1 MLSYRA
7 MRSPAFRS
15 VALRAHR
22 AAAATRNVIT
32 VAEEAAPLNEADL
45 KKKIELSIIEK
56 GKGYYLPYQKVEEN
70 LKIVRDR
77 LKRPLT
83 MSEKIVYGHL
93 DEPHTQ
99 DIERGVSYLRL
110 RPDRVACQ
118 DATAQMALLQFMSA
132 GLPKVAV
139 PTTVHCDHLIA
150 ADQGGAE
157 DLANAKELNKEVYDF
172 LATCSAKYGIGFWK
186 PGSGIIHQIIIE
198 NYAFPGGLMI
208 GTDSHTPNA
217 GGLNMIAC
225 GVGGADAVDVMAGI
239 PWELKCPKVIGVE
252 LKGKLSG
259 WTAPKDIILKVA
271 GDLTVKGGT
280 GAIVEYKGP
289 GVSSLSATGMG
300 TICNMGAEIGATTS
314 VFPFND
320 RQAKYLE
327 ATGRGEIA
335 EAASKFRRNLLPDRD
350 AEYDHHLEIDLD
362 NLEPHIN
369 GPFTPDLATPL
380 SKFKDEVIK
389 NGWPEE
395 LRVAL
400 IGSCT
405 NSSYEDMSRSA
416 SIANQGMKHGLKVK
430 SGFTVT
436 PGSEQIRATIERD
449 GQMETL
455 NKVGGMVLANACG
468 PCIGQWNRHDVK
480 KGEKNSII
488 TSYNRNF
495 SGRNDANFATHAF
508 VASPDLVTAM
518 AFAGSLTFNPM
529 TDKLKGSD
537 GEEFVFEPPTGEEL
551 PSKGYDRGENAF
563 QAPPPDGSNVE
574 VIVRPDSERLH
585 FLEPFKKWEDKD
597 PKDMPILIKVKGKCT
612 TDHIS
617 AGGPWLRYRGHLRN
631 ISNNCLIGATN
642 SANGETNNVQNYYT
656 GEWGAVP
663 ATATYY
669 RDHGHPW
676 VVIGDDNYG
685 EGSSREHAAL
695 EPRYLGGMAIIT
707 KSFARIHETNCK
719 KQGLLPM
726 TFQNSSDYDLVR
738 PDDMI
743 DLEGVTTIAPGSI
756 ITMVCKHR
764 DGSEDRIPLQHSF
777 NENQIEWFKAGSALN
792 LMSSRAQSA

>member
-1 MLSYRA
+1 

-15 VALRAHR
+15 VALGARR
-22 AAAATRNVIT
+22 AAATRGFAT
-32 VAEEAAPLNEADL
+32 VAEEAAAINVADL
-45 KKKIELSIIEK
+45 KNKVELSLIES
-56 GKGYYLPYQKVEEN
+56 GKGYYLPYEKIEEN
-70 LKIVRDR
+70 LKVVRDR
-77 LKRPLT
+77 LKRPMT
-83 MSEKIVYGHL
+83 MSEKVVYGHL
-93 DEPHTQ
+93 EDPHHQ
-99 DIERGVSYLRL
+99 EIERGVSYLRL

-132 GLPKVAV
+132 GLAKTAV

-150 ADQGGAE
+150 AENGNIE
-157 DLANAKELNKEVYDF
+157 DLARAKDLNKEVYDF
-172 LATCSAKYGIGFWK
+172 LATCSAKYGIGFWR
-186 PGSGIIHQIIIE
+186 PGSGIIHQIILE

-225 GVGGADAVDVMAGI
+225 GVGGADAVDVMANI

-259 WTAPKDIILKVA
+259 WTTPKDVILKVA
-271 GDLTVKGGT
+271 GELTVKGGT

-289 GVSSLSATGMG
+289 GVESLSATGMA

-314 VFPFND
+314 VFPFNS
-320 RQAKYLE
+320 RQGDYLR

-335 EAASKFRRNLLPDRD
+335 DAATKFQRNLLPDRD
-350 AEYDHHLEIDLD
+350 AEYDRHLEIDLD
-362 NLEPHIN
+362 ALEPHIN

-380 SKFKDEVIK
+380 SKFKEEVKK

-395 LRVAL
+395 LKVAL

-416 SIANQGMKHGLKVK
+416 SIAQQAIAHGLKVK
-430 SGFTVT
+430 SGFTIT
-436 PGSEQIRATIERD
+436 PGSEQVRATIERD
-449 GQMETL
+449 GQMHTL
-455 NKVGGMVLANACG
+455 NEVGGTVLANACG

-480 KGEKNSII
+480 KGEKNSIV

-518 AFAGSLTFNPM
+518 AFGGSLTFNPM
-529 TDKLKGSD
+529 TDSLVGSD
-537 GEEFVFEPPTGEEL
+537 GKEFKFNAPTGIDL
-551 PSKGYDRGENAF
+551 PAKGYDPGENTF
-563 QAPPPDGSNVE
+563 QAPPADGSNVE
-574 VIVRPDSERLH
+574 VIIRPDSERLH
-585 FLEPFKKWEDKD
+585 FLEPFKPWKKED
-597 PKDMPILIKVKGKCT
+597 PKDLPVLIKVKGKCT

-642 SANGETNNVQNYYT
+642 AANDETNNVQNYYT

-663 ATATYY
+663 ATAAFY
-669 RDHGHPW
+669 RDNGHPW

-695 EPRYLGGMAIIT
+695 EPRYLGGLAIIT

-719 KQGLLPM
+719 KQGLLPL
-726 TFQNSSDYDLVR
+726 TFKNSADYDLVR
-738 PDDMI
+738 PDDLV
-743 DLEGVTTIAPGSI
+743 DLEGVQTLAPGS
-756 ITMVCKHR
+756 TVTLVAKHK

-792 LMSSRAQSA
+792 LMALKAKSA